1 MMTPHRWPRM
11 NAQLL
16 RNSLKLA
23 VAALITAALVER
35 FDRIAFA
42 WYPLLAVVIVV
53 DDNDDLT
60 LKAATIRI
68 LGTVAGGL
76 ITFLVHG
83 IAAGWPGV
91 LLSLLVIVPTL
102 RLLGWQSSLST
113 AALIPVMFLMIPG
126 HAALNWDYAFNRAL
140 DTSIG
145 CAVALAV
152 GLLFWPRDGLRQL
165 EEAEHGLVA
174 MLRGQL
180 AGYRRWLA
188 GEAARPTPLPPASL
202 GAALERMETLLH
214 QELGGPRWRRLQAG
228 AWRRRLQLWQRLRL
242 HWLQWER
249 LLVASDPPRPD
260 PAGSHPLGLAIE
272 ALAAQCEGVGGVDL
286 PVIPLE
292 AWTALAAGSGRSLFT
307 LLALAQEQRPLL
319 ESAQELAR
327 LRAAA
332 PCP

>member
-1 MMTPHRWPRM
+1 
-11 NAQLL
+11 
-16 RNSLKLA
+16 
-23 VAALITAALVER
+23 
-35 FDRIAFA
+35 
-42 WYPLLAVVIVV
+42 
-53 DDNDDLT
+53 
-60 LKAATIRI
+60 
-68 LGTVAGGL
+68 
-76 ITFLVHG
+76 
-83 IAAGWPGV
+83 
-91 LLSLLVIVPTL
+91 
-102 RLLGWQSSLST
+102 
-113 AALIPVMFLMIPG
+113 
-126 HAALNWDYAFNRAL
+126 
-140 DTSIG
+140 
-145 CAVALAV
+145 
-152 GLLFWPRDGLRQL
+152 
-165 EEAEHGLVA
+165 
-174 MLRGQL
+174 
-180 AGYRRWLA
+180 
-188 GEAARPTPLPPASL
+188 
-202 GAALERMETLLH
+202 METLLH

>member
-1 MMTPHRWPRM
+1 M

-23 VAALITAALVER
+23 VAALITATLVER

-42 WYPLLAVVIVV
+42 WYPLLAVVIAV

-60 LKAATIRI
+60 LKAATGRL
-68 LGTVAGGL
+68 LGTAAGGL

-83 IAAGWPGV
+83 IASGWPAV
-91 LLSLLVIVPTL
+91 LLSLLLIAPTL
-102 RLLGWQSSLST
+102 RLLGWQSALST
-113 AALIPVMFLMIPG
+113 AALIPIMFLMIPG

-145 CAVALAV
+145 CVVAIAV
-152 GLLFWPRDGLRQL
+152 GLLFWPRDGLQQL
-165 EEAEHGLVA
+165 EQAERGLVA

-180 AGYRRWLA
+180 AHYRRWLA
-188 GEAARPTPLPPASL
+188 GDGVRPAPLPPAAL
-202 GAALERMETLLH
+202 AASVERMETLLH
-214 QELGGPRWRRLQAG
+214 QELSGPRWRRLQAG
-228 AWRRRLQLWQRLRL
+228 DWRRRLQLWQSLRL

-249 LLVASDPPRPD
+249 LLAASDLPPPD
-260 PAGSHPLGLAIE
+260 PAGPNPLARAIE
-272 ALAAQCEGVGGVDL
+272 ALAAQCEGVGGAEL
-286 PVIPLE
+286 PEIPRE
-292 AWTALAAGSGRSLFT
+292 AWTALAAASGRSLLT

-319 ESAQELAR
+319 ESSRDLAR
-327 LRAAA
+327 LRTAA

>member
-1 MMTPHRWPRM
+1 MD
-11 NAQLL
+11 AQLL

-60 LKAATIRI
+60 VKAATGRI
-68 LGTVAGGL
+68 LGTAAGGL
-76 ITFLVHG
+76 ITFLVHT
-83 IAAGWPGV
+83 IAAGWSGV
-91 LLSLLVIVPTL
+91 LLSLLLIAPML
-102 RLLGWQSSLST
+102 RLLGWQSALST
-113 AALIPVMFLMIPG
+113 AALIPVMFLMIPS
-126 HAALNWDYAFNRAL
+126 HAALNWDYVFNRAL

-145 CAVALAV
+145 CLVAIAV
-152 GLLFWPRDGLRQL
+152 GLLFWPRDGLQQL
-165 EEAEHGLVA
+165 EATELGLVA

-188 GEAARPTPLPPASL
+188 GEAARPGPLAPAAL
-202 GAALERMETLLH
+202 GAGLERMETLLH
-214 QELGGPRWRRLQAG
+214 QELNGPRGRRLQAG
-228 AWRRRLQLWQRLRL
+228 EWRRRLQLWQSLRL

-249 LLVASDPPRPD
+249 LLVASDPPPPD
-260 PAGSHPLGLAIE
+260 PSTPNPLSVAIE
-272 ALAAQCEGVGGVDL
+272 ALAAQWEGRGGADL

-292 AWTALAAGSGRSLFT
+292 AWTALAAGSGRSLLT

-319 ESAQELAR
+319 ESGRELAR
-327 LRAAA
+327 LRGVL